1 MSERPREIEA
11 FLDSAGWAGAVV
23 TALAADASFR
33 RYDRIALND
42 RRAVLMDAP
51 PPQED
56 IRPFTRVAKYLT
68 QMGFSAPRILAEDAE
83 RGFLLL
89 EDMGDD
95 TYTRVLADGGDTR
108 ALYALAI
115 DTLVHLHEIS
125 APSNIPPGTPSY
137 DMDALLKEVMLFV
150 DWYMPAVSGAQ
161 TNDDIRAS
169 YEAAWR
175 TAFKDIAQSRETLVL
190 RDYHVDNL
198 MWLPGRTGTERCGL
212 LDFQDA
218 LIGPRTYDVMSLIE
232 DARRDIPDMIREEMI
247 SKYLAAFPKI
257 DGANFRRDIA
267 ILGAGRHAKVIGIFT
282 RLCNRDGKAQY
293 LHHIPRVWRLLERD
307 LMHPALRDVASWF
320 EEYVPPNLRK
330 TPSPSKTSN
339 TTTENDKT

>member
-1 MSERPREIEA
+1 MVERAREIEM
-11 FLDSAGWAGAVV
+11 FLDDAGWAGAVV
-23 TALAADASFR
+23 TPLAADASFR
-33 RYDRIALND
+33 RYDRVLLNE

-56 IRPFTRVAKYLT
+56 TRPFIRVAKYLT
-68 QMGFSAPRILAEDAE
+68 QMGFSAPRIMVEDPE

-95 TYTRVLADGGDTR
+95 TYTRVLADDGDAR
-108 ALYALAI
+108 ALYATAI
-115 DTLVHLHEIS
+115 DTLIQLHEVS
-125 APSNIPPGTPSY
+125 APSNIPVGTPLY

-150 DWYMPAVSGAQ
+150 DWYLPAISGEK
-161 TNDDIRAS
+161 TNPELSTS

-175 TAFKDIAQSRETLVL
+175 AAFKDVADTQETLVL

-198 MWLPGRTGTERCGL
+198 MWLPERNSTERCGL

-218 LIGPRTYDVMSLIE
+218 VVGARAYDVMSLIE

-247 SKYLAAFPKI
+247 SRYLDAFP
-257 DGANFRRDIA
+257 DVNGSDLRRDIA

-282 RLCNRDGKAQY
+282 RLSDRDGKSQY
-293 LHHIPRVWRLLERD
+293 LHHISRVWRLLERD
-307 LMHPALRDVASWF
+307 LMHPALSEVTDWF
-320 EEYVPPNLRK
+320 NQNVPHDLRRVPS
-330 TPSPSKTSN
+330 TP
-339 TTTENDKT
+339 DAA

>member
-1 MSERPREIEA
+1 VVERAREIEM
-11 FLDSAGWAGAVV
+11 FLDDAGWAGAVV
-23 TALAADASFR
+23 TPLAADASFR
-33 RYDRIALND
+33 RYDRVMLND

-56 IRPFTRVAKYLT
+56 TRPFIRVAKYLT
-68 QMGFSAPRILAEDAE
+68 QMGFSAPRIMSEDPE

-95 TYTRVLADGGDTR
+95 TYTRVLADDGDAR
-108 ALYALAI
+108 ALYATAI
-115 DTLVHLHEIS
+115 DTLIQLHEVS
-125 APSNIPPGTPSY
+125 APSNIPAGTPPY

-150 DWYMPAVSGAQ
+150 DWYLPAI
-161 TNDDIRAS
+161 TNEKTSPALRAS

-175 TAFKDIAQSRETLVL
+175 SAFIHVADARETLVL

-198 MWLPGRTGTERCGL
+198 MWLPDRNSTERCGL

-218 LIGPRTYDVMSLIE
+218 VVGARAYDVMSLIE

-247 SKYLAAFPKI
+247 SRYLDVFP
-257 DGANFRRDIA
+257 DLSGADLRRDIA

-282 RLCNRDGKAQY
+282 RLSARDYKSQY
-293 LHHIPRVWRLLERD
+293 LHHISRVWRLLERD
-307 LMHPALRDVASWF
+307 LMHPALSDVADWF
-320 EEYVPPNLRK
+320 NQNVPHDLRRI
-330 TPSPSKTSN
+330 PAAS
-339 TTTENDKT
+339 DAA